1 MLATAT
7 APDKRIVL
15 RHTQGPYAGLHEICG
30 TLSQLGDNVAV
41 KDLPGVLGPITVQPQ
56 RAVQASLLRVRT
68 RWILY
73 GEMWKVTKGVFNDFN
88 PAQV

>member
-1 MLATAT
+1 MPT
-7 APDKRIVL
+7 PDKRIVL

-30 TLSQLGDNVAV
+30 TLSQLGDSVTPA
-41 KDLPGVLGPITVQPQ
+41 DLPGVLGPITVQPNRQ
-56 RAVQASLLRVRT
+56 TSASLLQVHP

-73 GEMWKVTKGVFNDFN
+73 GEFWAITRGRLNDFN